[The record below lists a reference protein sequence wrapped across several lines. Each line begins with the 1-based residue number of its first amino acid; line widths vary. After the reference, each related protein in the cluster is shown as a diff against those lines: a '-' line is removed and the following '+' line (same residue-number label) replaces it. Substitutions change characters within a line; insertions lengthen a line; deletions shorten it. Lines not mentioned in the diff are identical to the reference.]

1 MFGTISESEMR
12 RRTENVGLSV
22 QSVRLEGG
30 DVTRAFM
37 RDAGEYARGASAAP
51 SFFPAPVAVTDWSD
65 DGACLRSLPDSG
77 NERAAEPCGRH
88 GRGCAGGCGERSLLR
103 PRRHSERESPTC
115 GGDAGTA
122 SPHTPVPLPGRVRLG
137 GEIRTI
143 DMGKGEGLPF
153 QPLEL
158 FSIGVHYSEGCF
170 AVTIFS
176 KTSVMKNS

>member
-30 DVTRAFM
+30 DVTRAFI

-65 DGACLRSLPDSG
+65 DGACLRSLPDSR

-88 GRGCAGGCGERSLLR
+88 GQGCAGGCGERSLLR
-103 PRRHSERESPTC
+103 PRRHSERESPP
-115 GGDAGTA
+115 AEGTLEQLRRIHRFLFQDVYDWA
-122 SPHTPVPLPGRVRLG
+122 

-143 DMGKGEGLPF
+143 DMGKGEGLPL
-153 QPLEL
+153 PTV
-158 FSIGVHYSEGCF
+158 G
-170 AVTIFS
+170 AV
-176 KTSVMKNS
+176 

>member
-1 MFGTISESEMR
+1 MMFGTISESEMR

-77 NERAAEPCGRH
+77 NERAAEPCGATDEDALAAAENDLCSARAAILREDLPPAEGTLEQLRRIH
-88 GRGCAGGCGERSLLR
+88 RFLFQDVYDWAGRCEPSTWARARGFPSNRWSCSA
-103 PRRHSERESPTC
+103 
-115 GGDAGTA
+115 
-122 SPHTPVPLPGRVRLG
+122 
-137 GEIRTI
+137 
-143 DMGKGEGLPF
+143 
-153 QPLEL
+153 
-158 FSIGVHYSEGCF
+158 
-170 AVTIFS
+170 
-176 KTSVMKNS
+176 